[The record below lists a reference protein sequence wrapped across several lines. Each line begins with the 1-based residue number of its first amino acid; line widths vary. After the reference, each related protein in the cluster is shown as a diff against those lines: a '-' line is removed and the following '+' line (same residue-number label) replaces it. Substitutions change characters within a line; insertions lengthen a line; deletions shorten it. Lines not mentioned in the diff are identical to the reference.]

1 MLGSTLRP
9 DESMAGLIP
18 QSFIDDLL
26 NRTDILDVVSSR
38 IQLKKT
44 GKNYSACCPFHKEK
58 TPSFT
63 VSPDKQFYYCF
74 GCGAGGNAL
83 GFIMD
88 HDQLDFVQAVEDL
101 AKRAGMDVPR
111 EEGRRGNKPRQPV
124 DSPLYPLLAGAAE
137 FYRQALKGHPAR
149 KAAVEYL
156 KGRGLTG
163 EIARDFGLGFAPPG
177 WDNLLKNLGGDNLQ
191 LKAMLDAGLLVE
203 NPDSG
208 KRYDRF
214 RDRVIFPI
222 RDSRGRVI
230 AFGGR
235 VLGDDK
241 PKYLNSPETPVFHK
255 GQELYGLYEARK
267 NNRDLDEIMVV
278 EGYMDVIALA
288 QQGIRNA
295 VATLGTATSEEHIKR
310 LFRIVPNILFC
321 FDGDQAGRNAAWR
334 ALESALSNLQDGR
347 KVRFLFLPEGE
358 DPDSL
363 VRAEG
368 PDAFRAR
375 LAHQAQPL
383 ADYFFQQLT
392 LEADPSTLEGKAHLA
407 TLAGPLLEKIPGN
420 TLRLLMRQR
429 LGEITGLSAE
439 TLSQISAPHSGFAG
453 QGKPIHNPAPAQAL
467 GSDHAHEY
475 ADYDMGQFAGQ
486 FAEHG
491 DSHYQD
497 ASNYF
502 EAPQEFS
509 AGNGGAK
516 QGKKPWKGDRKWD
529 GKGKKGD
536 FTPRQPRTEIS
547 VESPTLTALRT
558 LLHHPQL
565 AQSVEDA
572 SHFSNEGQTYSQ
584 LLAALVEALQK
595 NPKQSSMHLIAR
607 WHGTPQGRLL
617 QVLAGK
623 EWLID
628 DGNLEKQFVDT
639 ITTLA
644 HNQLLSSR
652 EARLH
657 SVLRKNPSEL
667 TDEEKALLREHYSTP
682 SSTGSQS

>member
-1 MLGSTLRP
+1 
-9 DESMAGLIP
+9 MAGLIP

-88 HDQLDFVQAVEDL
+88 HDQLDFVQAVEEL
-101 AKRAGMDVPR
+101 AKRAGMDVPH

-124 DSPLYPLLAGAAE
+124 DSPLYPLLASAAE
-137 FYRQALKGHPAR
+137 FYRQALKSHPAR

-241 PKYLNSPETPVFHK
+241 PKYLNSPETAVFHK

-334 ALESALSNLQDGR
+334 ALESALPNLQDGR

-375 LAHQAQPL
+375 FVQQAQPL

-392 LEADPSTLEGKAHLA
+392 QEADPSTLEGKAHLA

-429 LGEITGLSAE
+429 LGEITGLSGDA
-439 TLSQISAPHSGFAG
+439 LSQLGAPRQSVSGASHAAEQHS
-453 QGKPIHNPAPAQAL
+453 
-467 GSDHAHEY
+467 HEY
-475 ADYDMGQFAGQ
+475 ADYDTGHFAD
-486 FAEHG
+486 HG

-497 ASNYF
+497 ASSYF
-502 EAPQEFS
+502 EAPKDFS
-509 AGNGGAK
+509 GGNQ
-516 QGKKPWKGDRKWD
+516 QGKKPWKGERKWD
-529 GKGKKGD
+529 GKGRKGN
-536 FTPRQPRTEIS
+536 FAPRQPRTEVS

-565 AQSVEDA
+565 AQKVEDA
-572 SHFSNEGQTYSQ
+572 SHFANEGQTYSQ

-595 NPKQSSMHLIAR
+595 NPGQRSMHLIAR

-617 QVLAGK
+617 QVLAEK

-628 DGNLEKQFVDT
+628 QGNLEKQFIDT

-644 HNQLLSSR
+644 HSQLHNSR
-652 EARLH
+652 EARLRNVMQK
-657 SVLRKNPSEL
+657 SPSEL
-667 TDEEKALLREHYSTP
+667 TDEEKALLREHFSTP
-682 SSTGSQS
+682 SSPGSQS